1 MDLLTKVSENH
12 KEWIKIVTTFG
23 SDFPEDIVQE
33 MYIRLHKYGQKE
45 KVLNESGE
53 VNLFYI
59 WSMLRN
65 AWGDANKL
73 NKIEFISLED
83 VFNVKDH
90 DDHLQKHEALQKIN
104 ELIES
109 EMSNW
114 HFYDKKLFEIYRDTD
129 LSIREIADKVDINY
143 TSIFHTLKRCKQRLK
158 KAVGEDYQDY
168 LHEDFELIK

>member
-65 AWGDANKL
+65 VWGDANKL

-90 DDHLQKHEALQKIN
+90 DDNLKKHEALQRIN
-104 ELIES
+104 KLIEK

-114 HFYDKKLFEIYRDTD
+114 HFYDKKLFEIYRNTD
-129 LSIREIADKVDINY
+129 LSIREIANEVDINY
-143 TSIFHTLKRCKQRLK
+143 TSIFHTLKRCKKRLQE
-158 KAVGEDYQDY
+158 AVGEDYKDY
-168 LHEDFELIK
+168 LNQDFELIK